1 MPGMTDPQTA
11 STQAAGIQPTDVF
24 IDFLCPYAWRGVELA
39 AALRA
44 EGEAFTLRHFS
55 LVQGNHADNA
65 GQATPVWWLTDQPAH
80 EGSEYQRGSLAAFL
94 AAQAAA
100 RQGEDAAWNFT
111 LALFRARHEH
121 GQPLNADTIQA
132 AAAQAALDPER
143 LAADLSDDAGLR
155 AALRRDLQDAAEIGV
170 FGTPT
175 FVLPTGE
182 AAYYRFENLTRD
194 PAQARAW
201 WDLYVTVLRD
211 GAGVATIKRAR
222 NRPARRA

>member
-1 MPGMTDPQTA
+1 MTDPQIATQPTTQTTA
-11 STQAAGIQPTDVF
+11 PQNTTDVF
-24 IDFLCPYAWRGVELA
+24 IDFLCPFAWRGVELA
-39 AALRA
+39 AVLRA
-44 EGEAFTLRHFS
+44 GGEAFTLRHFS
-55 LVQGNHADNA
+55 
-65 GQATPVWWLTDQPAH
+65 
-80 EGSEYQRGSLAAFL
+80 
-94 AAQAAA
+94 
-100 RQGEDAAWNFT
+100 

-143 LAADLSDDAGLR
+143 FAADLSDDTGLR
-155 AALRRDLQDAAEIGV
+155 ATLRRDLQDAAEIGV

-201 WDLYVTVLRD
+201 WDLYVTLLRD
-211 GAGVATIKRAR
+211 GAGVATVKRAR

>member
-1 MPGMTDPQTA
+1 
-11 STQAAGIQPTDVF
+11 
-24 IDFLCPYAWRGVELA
+24 
-39 AALRA
+39 
-44 EGEAFTLRHFS
+44 
-55 LVQGNHADNA
+55 
-65 GQATPVWWLTDQPAH
+65 
-80 EGSEYQRGSLAAFL
+80 
-94 AAQAAA
+94 
-100 RQGEDAAWNFT
+100 FT

-121 GQPLNADTIQA
+121 GQSLNADTIQA
-132 AAAQAALDPER
+132 AAVQAALDPER
-143 LAADLSDDAGLR
+143 FAADLSDDAGLR
-155 AALRRDLQDAAEIGV
+155 ATLRSDLQDAAEIGV